1 MVQQVSRRTV
11 VRSSLGAAALS
22 AGGAAVLS
30 GVLSGCEDVSSG
42 SDPSRD
48 ATRSSAGRTS
58 DSGPTRDPAEVAA
71 LRTATGQL
79 TLLSTRYVAVL
90 KRHPA
95 LAGRLAAP
103 RKLHDAHLA
112 RLRGLGGSAPAP
124 KAAPKP
130 VPPTTAK
137 ALAELVA
144 TEQRL
149 ATSHATAA
157 AQRSG
162 QVARLLASIA
172 ASQAQIAVALGRKA
186 AG

>member
-1 MVQQVSRRTV
+1 VVQQVSRRTV
-11 VRSSLGAAALS
+11 VRSSLGAAALA
-22 AGGAAVLS
+22 AGGTAVLS
-30 GVLSGCEDVSSG
+30 GLLSGCEDAEPGAEPSG
-42 SDPSRD
+42 SGSRSG
-48 ATRSSAGRTS
+48 TGRTS
-58 DSGPTRDPAEVAA
+58 DSGPTQDPAEVAA
-71 LRTATGQL
+71 LRAATAQL
-79 TLLSTRYVAVL
+79 TVLSARYVAVQ

-95 LAGRLAAP
+95 LATRLAGP

-112 RLRGLGGSAPAP
+112 RLRGLGGSVPAP
-124 KAAPKP
+124 KSAPRA

-137 ALAELVA
+137 ALAELVT

-149 ATSHATAA
+149 ATAHAAAA

-162 QVARLLASIA
+162 QAARVLASIA